1 MKQRIYNGHSLDF
14 FDSSNNHKAEI
25 KISGSD
31 LILNPIDATGT
42 VIIGEAGSINDIEIG
57 AVGTAVEL
65 NFLGGG
71 TITSNG
77 STLVIG
83 ASGDTVDLSNT
94 TLGPV
99 SASFFT
105 GSFVGD
111 GSDLI
116 NVVPDLS
123 SYSGN
128 IGVTGDLTI
137 SGNFNITGDINS
149 TSVTDLDVT
158 DKTITVGK
166 GQTEANSGGSGIIVD
181 GSAASLLW
189 NESNNQWD
197 FNKGLRVSTGTS
209 GDAVLTIE
217 ADTDN
222 NDENDNARIE
232 FKQDGGTLYAKIG
245 LTGDGGNTDFSNSI
259 INAAYFG
266 TTGDTP
272 LQFFQNGAAQITIEI
287 GGNVGIGTNNPTR
300 KLDVKSTSSYVAVLN
315 STQTNSFLSFADANT
330 SSNTFVAIGS
340 ETGDLIFRAGNT
352 ERARITTDGSV
363 GIGTTSPSRKLHIH
377 EASGNAYLQ
386 LTQGST
392 GTTNSDGFQIAMG
405 ASQVNFI
412 NRENGNMVF
421 ETNNTERMRIKSDGN
436 VGIGTNNPDV
446 KLHIVDTTTMTSG
459 QSSIEVLKLQ
469 RLNSSGDIKASTEG
483 HISMWATDSNNNNE
497 WARISWVNDNDND
510 GGNENEGALSFWT
523 NTNGT
528 LNRAMYINHDQKVGI
543 GTTTP
548 DEKLHVQG
556 GNVLISGSSA
566 DTTLK
571 VQDGATGAP
580 ITLRSNGSG
589 EAFLLLSTNSSIQRT
604 GGDLNFFANGID
616 MKFSTNN
623 GSTSTLFLD
632 TSHNATFAG
641 NVQINTPSNNSVGNG
656 IVLNRPSAGT
666 HYHGLHLSTDGTC
679 NWAIG
684 QNNNDSFQIYE
695 EGLNSQTR
703 FSIAQG
709 GDATFSGRILSS
721 YTGTSHHELKNA
733 TSNGEV
739 LRLISTA
746 DSRQLTLQTDHI
758 FSNGTIFF
766 GTTSHATRFRGNSY
780 DFATGD
786 ATFAGSV
793 ITTDGADTATLSKSG
808 LTLNRSN
815 SYIQS
820 DTDNQDT
827 LNIGQSSVRWGHVK
841 VDSATFKVLNGGNQ
855 RFEINSSGNATF
867 NGTVTTT
874 GGLTVGDS
882 NADTAQIGLKHLL
895 GYCENTDVDTGTE
908 DVKSLAKTTYQA
920 VFFDYL
926 VKNGNNMRA
935 GTLTAVHDGTTVK
948 FNEVSTVDV
957 GTTTDTKLQ
966 VIIDGSNL
974 KLQAVTLSDNW
985 TVKANIRGIKV

>member
-1 MKQRIYNGHSLDF
+1 
-14 FDSSNNHKAEI
+14 
-25 KISGSD
+25 
-31 LILNPIDATGT
+31 
-42 VIIGEAGSINDIEIG
+42 
-57 AVGTAVEL
+57 
-65 NFLGGG
+65 
-71 TITSNG
+71 
-77 STLVIG
+77 
-83 ASGDTVDLSNT
+83 
-94 TLGPV
+94 
-99 SASFFT
+99 
-105 GSFVGD
+105 
-111 GSDLI
+111 
-116 NVVPDLS
+116 
-123 SYSGN
+123 
-128 IGVTGDLTI
+128 
-137 SGNFNITGDINS
+137 
-149 TSVTDLDVT
+149 
-158 DKTITVGK
+158 
-166 GQTEANSGGSGIIVD
+166 
-181 GSAASLLW
+181 
-189 NESNNQWD
+189 
-197 FNKGLRVSTGTS
+197 
-209 GDAVLTIE
+209 
-217 ADTDN
+217 
-222 NDENDNARIE
+222 
-232 FKQDGGTLYAKIG
+232 
-245 LTGDGGNTDFSNSI
+245 
-259 INAAYFG
+259 
-266 TTGDTP
+266 
-272 LQFFQNGAAQITIEI
+272 
-287 GGNVGIGTNNPTR
+287 
-300 KLDVKSTSSYVAVLN
+300 
-315 STQTNSFLSFADANT
+315 
-330 SSNTFVAIGS
+330 
-340 ETGDLIFRAGNT
+340 
-352 ERARITTDGSV
+352 
-363 GIGTTSPSRKLHIH
+363 
-377 EASGNAYLQ
+377 
-386 LTQGST
+386 
-392 GTTNSDGFQIAMG
+392 
-405 ASQVNFI
+405 
-412 NRENGNMVF
+412 
-421 ETNNTERMRIKSDGN
+421 
-436 VGIGTNNPDV
+436 
-446 KLHIVDTTTMTSG
+446 
-459 QSSIEVLKLQ
+459 
-469 RLNSSGDIKASTEG
+469 
-483 HISMWATDSNNNNE
+483 
-497 WARISWVNDNDND
+497 
-510 GGNENEGALSFWT
+510 
-523 NTNGT
+523 
-528 LNRAMYINHDQKVGI
+528 
-543 GTTTP
+543 
-548 DEKLHVQG
+548 
-556 GNVLISGSSA
+556 
-566 DTTLK
+566 
-571 VQDGATGAP
+571 
-580 ITLRSNGSG
+580 
-589 EAFLLLSTNSSIQRT
+589 
-604 GGDLNFFANGID
+604 
-616 MKFSTNN
+616 
-623 GSTSTLFLD
+623 STLFLD

-957 GTTTDTKLQ
+957 GTTTDIKLQ

>member
-497 WARISWVNDNDND
+497 WARISWVNDNTQD
-510 GGNENEGALSFWT
+510 GGNEDEGALSFWT

-543 GTTTP
+543 GTTSPQAELEVVGDAIVTGKLTAQEFHTEFVSASILYDSGSTKFGDTSDDVHDFTGSVKIKDGNISINTTNPTITLFDTEGSNTDPNGRIVFKELAGFENFDINYNGSNDRLEFRGRVGTTDNTDLIYINRDSTTP
-548 DEKLHVQG
+548 LNVLG
-556 GNVLISGSSA
+556 GGTFTGNVSI
-566 DTTLK
+566 
-571 VQDGATGAP
+571 
-580 ITLRSNGSG
+580 NG
-589 EAFLLLSTNSSIQRT
+589 Q
-604 GGDLNFFANGID
+604 LN
-616 MKFSTNN
+616 
-623 GSTSTLFLD
+623 
-632 TSHNATFAG
+632 
-641 NVQINTPSNNSVGNG
+641 
-656 IVLNRPSAGT
+656 
-666 HYHGLHLSTDGTC
+666 
-679 NWAIG
+679 
-684 QNNNDSFQIYE
+684 
-695 EGLNSQTR
+695 
-703 FSIAQG
+703 
-709 GDATFSGRILSS
+709 
-721 YTGTSHHELKNA
+721 
-733 TSNGEV
+733 
-739 LRLISTA
+739 
-746 DSRQLTLQTDHI
+746 
-758 FSNGTIFF
+758 
-766 GTTSHATRFRGNSY
+766 
-780 DFATGD
+780 
-786 ATFAGSV
+786 
-793 ITTDGADTATLSKSG
+793 
-808 LTLNRSN
+808 
-815 SYIQS
+815 
-820 DTDNQDT
+820 
-827 LNIGQSSVRWGHVK
+827 
-841 VDSATFKVLNGGNQ
+841 
-855 RFEINSSGNATF
+855 
-867 NGTVTTT
+867 
-874 GGLTVGDS
+874 VGDS
-882 NADTAQIGLKHLL
+882 NADILQVGLKSVVAY
-895 GYCENTDVDTGTE
+895 GENTSVDTGTE
-908 DVKSLAKTTYQA
+908 TVKELAIATFQA
-920 VFFDYL
+920 AFFDF
-926 VKNGNNMRA
+926 VIKKGSNIRA
-935 GTLTAVHDGTTVK
+935 GTLTAVHDGTNVE
-948 FNEVSTVDV
+948 FNEVSTVDL
-957 GTTTDTKLQ
+957 GDTTDVKLL
-966 VIIDGSNL
+966 IDISSGNMRL
-974 KLQAVTLSDNW
+974 RATTLSNGW
-985 TVKANIRGIKV
+985 SVKAFVRAIKV